1 MSKKAKATLIIKTF
15 NIEILEDANSSSD
28 LRRPILRKE
37 KKILNIFQSNACHVY
52 QQKGHYQKVKQIK
65 ELIMFKEMT
74 IDI

>member
-37 KKILNIFQSNACHVY
+37 KKNPQHFSV
-52 QQKGHYQKVKQIK
+52 
-65 ELIMFKEMT
+65 
-74 IDI
+74 